1 MSDVR
6 AYLDFLCAHPELHDT
21 IKQLISCYPVSQV
34 NAAFDDAK
42 AGNNVK
48 TLLVK

>member
-21 IKQLISCYPVSQV
+21 IKQLISCYPVSRV

>member
-6 AYLDFLCAHPELHDT
+6 AYLHVLCEHPELHDT
-21 IKQLISCYPVSQV
+21 IKALISQYPVSEV
-34 NAAFDDAK
+34 NQAFDDAK